1 MTLSRRFLLALLAA
15 ALLVPTAAPMLP
27 TSPVLAADESCEDSL
42 SLGDDGNGVNYA
54 LLCGGSGGSTTP
66 PTSSGGGPYCA
77 AGWGYWT
84 NPRYADPSTG
94 RAVTYAG
101 DTAVS
106 SGGSVS
112 DSPAL
117 RAFFD
122 QAWARAGRA
131 ISGSRSNPEAFYWK
145 GATVDIAAMILQIE
159 PATAGGAWR
168 FRRMS
173 TNRARIWD
181 ASREV
186 DDVVTGSLKNI
197 PYPGADP
204 RYGETLA
211 VMTPSYATR
220 FRVTSFPRSLLTDSA
235 TEPEILTRIAG
246 SFGSLV
252 GGGPMTM
259 NYIVDTYL
267 TPFDGWDARQ
277 LPAGALK
284 SAYAAAAIQIPNGT
298 GRVRG
303 AFELR
308 AETGNTNRAITLDE
322 VAALPGDTNISVYAY
337 TPNHRPVQAGLD
349 KDELY
354 DKLVSVVTRNLA
366 KQPGQKTVDEY
377 GLGTSYDASRYYAF
391 PVFHAPSRVASPGV
405 CSNDE
410 FSIPRVAVTVQHL
423 IKPWDTSSADYNG
436 CRTVAVHDLASFER
450 NITAVGDLRGGACW
464 LNWRVIRIPEPKF
477 NWDEDLNGLLP
488 AVAYLPTVSGA
499 VGDRITLRA
508 HRDSRGTIS
517 YRDGVFEQ
525 AIPWSEDKQ
534 STVTSTYGVPRQSTY
549 FNFTQ
554 VGVSAEVGV
563 PGAGGQVLA
572 RVTRTSAAG
581 REYDLTLTFA
591 RTALAQYQ
599 TAACRNLSRDALRT
613 YCGIRYDATRKEWY
627 YEVRLR
633 TWYGGVYYA
642 PGSSLSA
649 PRLRGL
655 FNVKHT
661 AGLPSTLTSAAPD
674 RIRAYRWPAV
684 SGVFQ
689 DTAMAF
695 AGRSGPRFVASGGAW
710 STMRSLAATI
720 PAYTASSG
728 SVYPIADVS
737 GGIDSCTSGFAD
749 GSRCYVNV
757 YVRSRQPILGE

>member
-15 ALLVPTAAPMLP
+15 ALLVPTAAPILP
-27 TSPVLAADESCEDSL
+27 ASPVLAADESCEDSL

-66 PTSSGGGPYCA
+66 PRSSTGGPYCA

-106 SGGSVS
+106 RGGSVR
-112 DSPAL
+112 DSAAL
-117 RAFFD
+117 RAFYE

-131 ISGSRSNPEAFYWK
+131 ISGKDTNPSAFYWT

-159 PATAGGAWR
+159 PINITAGSAWR

-173 TNRARIWD
+173 TNRERIWN

-186 DDVVTGSLKNI
+186 ADVVTGSIRVI
-197 PYPGADP
+197 PHPGVDP
-204 RYGETLA
+204 RFGETLT

-220 FRVTSFPRSLLTDSA
+220 FWVTSFPRSLLTDSA

-252 GGGPMTM
+252 RGGPMTM
-259 NYIVDTYL
+259 NYIVDNYL

-284 SAYAAAAIQIPNGT
+284 SAYAAAAIQIPNGA

-308 AETGNTNRAITLDE
+308 AETGNTTRAITLDE

-337 TPNHRPVQAGLD
+337 TPNHLPVQAGLD
-349 KDELY
+349 KEGLY

-366 KQPGQKTVDEY
+366 KQPGQTSIDQY
-377 GLGTSYDASRYYAF
+377 GLPSGYDASRYYAF
-391 PVFHAPSRVASPGV
+391 PVFHAPSQVAAPGV

-410 FSIPRVAVTVQHL
+410 FSLRRVGVTVEHL
-423 IKPWDTSSADYNG
+423 IKPWNTSSADFNG
-436 CRTVAVHDLASFER
+436 CRTIAVHDLSSFER
-450 NITAVGDLRGGACW
+450 NITAVGGLQGGACW
-464 LNWRVIRIPEPKF
+464 LNWRVIRIPEPRFK
-477 NWDEDLNGLLP
+477 WDESLNGLLP
-488 AVAYLPTVSGA
+488 AVAFLPTASGA

-508 HRDSRGTIS
+508 HRNSGGSVS

-525 AIPWSEDKQ
+525 AIPWSDDKQ
-534 STVTSTYGVPRQSTY
+534 STVTSPYGVPRQATY

-572 RVTRTSAAG
+572 RVTRSSIAG
-581 REYDLTLTFA
+581 REYDLVLTFA

-599 TAACRNLSRDALRT
+599 TAACRNRSRDALRT

-642 PGSSLSA
+642 PGASLST

-655 FNVKHT
+655 FNTKHT

-684 SGVFQ
+684 D

-695 AGRSGPRFVASGGAW
+695 AGRSGPRFELTGGAW
-710 STMRSLAATI
+710 TTMRSLAATI
-720 PAYTASSG
+720 PAYTAASG

-737 GGIDSCTSGFAD
+737 GGIDACASGFAD